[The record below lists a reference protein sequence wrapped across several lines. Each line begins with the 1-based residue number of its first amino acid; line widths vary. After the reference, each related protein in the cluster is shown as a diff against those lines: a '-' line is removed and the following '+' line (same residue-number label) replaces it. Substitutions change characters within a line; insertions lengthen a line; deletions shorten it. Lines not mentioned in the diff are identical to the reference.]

1 MILKNEEKNNEKENK
16 YFPYKAFPQQIKL
29 MNFLTE
35 ALLKVKNNDIGK
47 EDDKSPK
54 VILIE
59 SPTGTGKTMMILS
72 SLINYLV
79 KKNKN
84 RKEEDKEDWLNN
96 FGVNDNE
103 VENTKNQK
111 KKIDEKMD
119 LIITNIKKKIKKKD
133 DNIFDEKEKINKKQN
148 YIMLHQNN
156 FPQIQDQIFFCT
168 RTHSQINQV
177 INEGKILYDYYSKN
191 SSLFDQK
198 SFPFSFIFLGSRKQ
212 LCINRKIN
220 NNKNSLNKIN
230 DLCKEINDKKETRC
244 KYKNFLNE
252 DSIIN
257 KVKFICEEMKTEI
270 KDIEDLLK
278 FGEEF
283 NLCPYY
289 ATHMAINTSHFVISP
304 YNYILDKRI
313 RKPMNI
319 NLDNNII
326 IFDEAHNIIENIL
339 QCANSELNNEE
350 LLSLFVGIYLYY
362 NKYKTKINPSN
373 NLCLRQIISIIEI
386 LLKFF
391 KKIISNKIKNNEN
404 DKELYINIKLSDFT
418 VENKLN
424 SYDFY
429 KLINF
434 IDDYELIYKVQGCL
448 KKELD
453 TIKKDN
459 EYKKKINELLMNK
472 INHFIEDKTI
482 NNICEKYLGRYYQIL
497 NSNPLNKL
505 CLLLIGTLNVD
516 DDGLLLFDKKLN
528 VLKFI
533 LINPIRDFNSLLK
546 EVKCIIFIG
555 GTLKPFDDYY
565 NLFPNVNKDRILIF
579 EGEHIINKGNILLSI
594 IGNNFLC
601 NNQIISFTYE
611 SMKINSELN
620 IHYLLKIINDYYS
633 LFKKLNKN
641 GMGIVVFFQSYDL
654 VSKVI
659 DYNNKKQILEI
670 DNNSFF
676 YEKKV
681 EENEKLKNIFESYNE
696 NILVKNKISL
706 LFGVMGGKLSEGIN
720 FKDNLCRL
728 LIIVGMPFSSIKSIE
743 IIEKMKYYDKLY
755 KEKKSIING
764 NEYYENLCMKNINQ
778 TIGRCIRNY
787 YDFSSIILIDNRFTY
802 NKYYNKLPK
811 WVIREGKNI
820 IKNKQEFDNHLLNI
834 ETFLNQKF
842 K

>member
-289 ATHMAINTSHFVISP
+289 ATHMAINTSHFIISP

-459 EYKKKINELLMNK
+459 EYKKKINEMLMNK

-565 NLFPNVNKDRILIF
+565 NLFPNVNKDRILTF

-601 NNQIISFTYE
+601 NNQIISFTY
-611 SMKINSELN
+611 
-620 IHYLLKIINDYYS
+620 
-633 LFKKLNKN
+633 
-641 GMGIVVFFQSYDL
+641 
-654 VSKVI
+654 
-659 DYNNKKQILEI
+659 
-670 DNNSFF
+670 
-676 YEKKV
+676 
-681 EENEKLKNIFESYNE
+681 
-696 NILVKNKISL
+696 
-706 LFGVMGGKLSEGIN
+706 
-720 FKDNLCRL
+720 
-728 LIIVGMPFSSIKSIE
+728 
-743 IIEKMKYYDKLY
+743 
-755 KEKKSIING
+755 
-764 NEYYENLCMKNINQ
+764 
-778 TIGRCIRNY
+778 
-787 YDFSSIILIDNRFTY
+787 
-802 NKYYNKLPK
+802 
-811 WVIREGKNI
+811 
-820 IKNKQEFDNHLLNI
+820 
-834 ETFLNQKF
+834 
-842 K
+842 

>member
-1 MILKNEEKNNEKENK
+1 MIIKNEEKPNEKENK
-16 YFPYKAFPQQIKL
+16 YFPYKALPQQIKL
-29 MNFLTE
+29 MTFLTE
-35 ALLKVKNNDIGK
+35 ALLRVKNNDIGK

-54 VILIE
+54 VLLIE

-72 SLINYLV
+72 SLINYL
-79 KKNKN
+79 KNKN
-84 RKEEDKEDWLNN
+84 RNEENNGDWLDN
-96 FGVNDNE
+96 FGINENE
-103 VENTKNQK
+103 VEKAANQK
-111 KKIDEKMD
+111 KKINEKMD
-119 LIITNIKKKIKKKD
+119 LIISNIKKKIKKSNN
-133 DNIFDEKEKINKKQN
+133 NIFNEKEKANKNQS
-148 YIMLHQNN
+148 YIMFHQNN
-156 FPQIQDQIFFCT
+156 LPQVPDQIFFCT

-177 INEGKILYDYYSKN
+177 IQEAKILYDYYNKN
-191 SSLFDQK
+191 SSLFDHK
-198 SFPFSFIFLGSRKQ
+198 SFPFSFIFIGSRKQ

-230 DLCKEINDKKETRC
+230 DLCKELNEKKETRC

-252 DSIIN
+252 DSITN
-257 KVKFICEEMKTEI
+257 KEKFICEEMKTEI

-283 NLCPYY
+283 NICPYY
-289 ATHMAINTSHFVISP
+289 ATHIAINSSHFVISP

-313 RKPMNI
+313 RKTMNI
-319 NLDNNII
+319 NLDNSTI

-339 QCANSELNNEE
+339 QCSNSELNNEE
-350 LLSLFVGIYLYY
+350 LIALFLGIYLYY
-362 NKYKTKINPSN
+362 NKYKAKINPSN

-391 KKIISNKIKNNEN
+391 KKIILSKNKLNEN
-404 DKELYINIKLSDFT
+404 DGELYINIKLSDFT

-424 SYDFY
+424 NYDFY

-434 IDDYELIYKVQGCL
+434 VDEYDLINKVQGCL
-448 KKELD
+448 KKEID
-453 TIKKDN
+453 DIKKDIQ
-459 EYKKKINELLMNK
+459 YKKKINDMLMKK
-472 INHFIEDKTI
+472 IGQFIEDKTTI
-482 NNICEKYLGRYYQIL
+482 NICEKYLSHYLQIL

-528 VLKFI
+528 VLEFI

-565 NLFPNVNKDRILIF
+565 NLFPNLNKNRILTF
-579 EGEHIINKGNILLSI
+579 EGEHIINKGSILLYI

-601 NNQIISFTYE
+601 NNQTISFTYE
-611 SMKINSELN
+611 SMKVNSELN
-620 IHYLLKIINDYYS
+620 IHYLLKIINDYYD
-633 LFKKLNKN
+633 LFKKMNKK

-654 VSKVI
+654 VSKVV

-670 DNNSFF
+670 DKGSFF
-676 YEKKV
+676 YEKKI
-681 EENEKLKNIFESYNE
+681 EDNEKIKNIFELYNG

-743 IIEKMKYYDKLY
+743 INEKMKYYDKLY
-755 KEKKSIING
+755 KEKKSLING

-787 YDFSSIILIDNRFTY
+787 YDFSSIILIDNRFT
-802 NKYYNKLPK
+802 
-811 WVIREGKNI
+811 
-820 IKNKQEFDNHLLNI
+820 
-834 ETFLNQKF
+834 
-842 K
+842 